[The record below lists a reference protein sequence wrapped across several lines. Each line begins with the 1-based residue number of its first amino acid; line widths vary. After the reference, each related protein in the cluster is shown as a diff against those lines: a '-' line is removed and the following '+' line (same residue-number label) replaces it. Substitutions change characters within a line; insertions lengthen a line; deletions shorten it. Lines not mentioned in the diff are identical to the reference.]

1 MTLPVFRRERTLRGQ
16 PHKQPLPIALPLRV
30 ARKRRSQPSASAT
43 YRMHPQTPRVHSAQ
57 TLPARPMPMTVH
69 LFERESRR
77 KPRSALFG
85 RENADFSPK
94 LGVRTLNASA
104 SSLSDA
110 AFRSFYCTNE
120 HFHRLLERFASN
132 FGEKTAENENNPARR
147 ENRAEANPKGAPSE
161 EQNAARGETRK
172 SASPLAESS
181 LREPV
186 GSSLVARP
194 SDGRRSRGPSWER
207 CPPQRAWR
215 PRPRSASGSR
225 STP

>member
-16 PHKQPLPIALPLRV
+16 PHKRPLPSRFRSALLESEGASRQPAQLP
-30 ARKRRSQPSASAT
+30 KRP
-43 YRMHPQTPRVHSAQ
+43 PRSAQ
-57 TLPARPMPMTVH
+57 TLPARPMPMMVR
-69 LFERESRR
+69 FSERESRR
-77 KPRSALFG
+77 KSRSALFG

-94 LGVRTLNASA
+94 LGVRTPNASA

-110 AFRSFYCTNE
+110 TFRPFYCTNE
-120 HFHRLLERFASN
+120 HFHRLLERLAPN
-132 FGEKTAENENNPARR
+132 FGEKSAENEDNPARR

-172 SASPLAESS
+172 SASPLVESS

-186 GSSLVARP
+186 GSSPVARP